1 MKGGGGAIDLVM
13 HVNKFDFKQAVVWLS
28 DRFGEIATIETV
40 SQQKA
45 RNYPIRFPT
54 RIYAPSN

>member
-13 HVNKFDFKQAVVWLS
+13 HVLECDFKQAVAWLS
-28 DRFGEIATIETV
+28 ERFGEMATIETV

-54 RIYAPSN
+54 GI